1 MINQARHTS
10 ESSRSVD
17 NADNYQ
23 SPYATGESRET
34 RENSPDSPNSVTG
47 NVSSTTDKSPTSGNT
62 ATNALLDD
70 KTDQS
75 KKDLGSF
82 EKLETEKDYGN
93 KFDGITQTGP
103 GDTQTVTGNQESY
116 SYKDKVPENSVKS
129 IENGRISTPRLKV
142 SLENSSSAQNYQQGT
157 SGRFLD
163 ETIDEPLVDLNSG
176 VALTPVA
183 CPNEARTWAL
193 TESDDSESPGN
204 ESAVG
209 YPATSRLFAG
219 SSRDSPSSR

>member
-1 MINQARHTS
+1 MINQVRRTS

-23 SPYATGESRET
+23 SLYATSESRET

-47 NVSSTTDKSPTSGNT
+47 NLSSTTDKNPTSGT
-62 ATNALLDD
+62 DALLDD

-103 GDTQTVTGNQESY
+103 SDTQTVTGNQESY
-116 SYKDKVPENSVKS
+116 SYKDKVPENAVKS
-129 IENGRISTPRLKV
+129 IENGRISTPRLKI
-142 SLENSSSAQNYQQGT
+142 SLENSSSAQNYQPGT

-183 CPNEARTWAL
+183 CPSEARTWAL